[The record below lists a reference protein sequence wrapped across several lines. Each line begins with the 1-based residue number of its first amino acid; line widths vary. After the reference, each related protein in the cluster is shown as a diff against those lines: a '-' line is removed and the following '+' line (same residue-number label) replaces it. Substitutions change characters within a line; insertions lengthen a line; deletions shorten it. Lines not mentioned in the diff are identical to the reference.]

1 MNMRQAKRKH
11 YAALKPWRRASLW
24 LHQQWLIKA
33 RAEGYFD
40 DLDDDPCEDDD
51 YNDAFTCDRCHGDGR
66 DPWTDYL
73 LPCPACQGEQ
83 H

>member
-11 YAALKPWRRASLW
+11 YAALKPWLRDSLW
-24 LHQQWLIKA
+24 LNQPFYLY
-33 RAEGYFD
+33 EYD
-40 DLDDDPCEDDD
+40 DYDDD
-51 YNDAFTCDRCHGDGR
+51 FTCDRCHGDGR

-73 LPCPACQGEQ
+73 LPCPACRGEQ